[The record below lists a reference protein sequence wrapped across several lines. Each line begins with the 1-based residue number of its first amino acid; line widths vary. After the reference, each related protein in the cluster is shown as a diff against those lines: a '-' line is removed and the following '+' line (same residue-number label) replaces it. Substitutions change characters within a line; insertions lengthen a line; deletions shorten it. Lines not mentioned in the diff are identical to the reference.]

1 MFKYIDTILFD
12 IDGTLIDTDEI
23 IIASY
28 REVFK
33 RLRPDYKLTREE
45 ELSFLG
51 PTLISMFKKYFKE
64 DFETCRHIYH
74 DFFLKNMMKFAKV
87 YDGAI
92 SLLEHL
98 KNRGY
103 KLGVVTS
110 RLKFSANEVLEKF
123 NLLSYFD
130 IVIGLDDVINPKPS
144 PEGINKAMNL
154 LKSKIDN
161 TIYIGDNK
169 SDLIAGQ
176 SAKIKTGLVTWSRGR
191 ENHKE
196 NADFFIDSYHD
207 FIKEFI
213 DE

>member
-1 MFKYIDTILFD
+1 MFKNIKAILFD
-12 IDGTLIDTDEI
+12 VDGTLIDTDTI
-23 IIASY
+23 IIESY

-33 RLRPDYKLTREE
+33 KLRPEYKLTEKE

-51 PTLISMFKKYFKE
+51 PTLISMFAKYFKE

-74 DFFLKNMMKFAKV
+74 TYFMENMLKIANV

-92 SLLEHL
+92 DLLTYL
-98 KNRGY
+98 KKKGY

-110 RLKFSANEVLEKF
+110 RLRFSALEVLEKF

-130 IVIGLDDVINPKPS
+130 IIVGLDDVVNPKPD
-144 PEGINKAMNL
+144 PEGIKKAMNEL
-154 LKSKIDN
+154 NVNISE

-169 SDLIAGQ
+169 SDLLAGQ
-176 SAKIKTGLVTWSRGR
+176 SANLKTGLVTWSKGR
-191 ENHKE
+191 NNTLE
-196 NADFFIDSYHD
+196 NADFFIDNYHE
-207 FIKEFI
+207 FMKEFI

>member
-1 MFKYIDTILFD
+1 MFKNVKAILFD
-12 IDGTLIDTDEI
+12 VDGTLIDTDSI
-23 IIASY
+23 IIESY

-33 RLRPDYKLTREE
+33 ELRPDYKLTEKE

-51 PTLISMFKKYFKE
+51 PTLISMFSKYFKE

-74 DFFLKNMMKFAKV
+74 TYFMKNMLKIAKV
-87 YDGAI
+87 YDGAV
-92 SLLEHL
+92 SLLTYL
-98 KNRGY
+98 KEEGY

-110 RLKFSANEVLEKF
+110 RLKFSALEVLEKF

-130 IVIGLDDVINPKPS
+130 VIVGLDDVTNTKPS
-144 PEGINKAMNL
+144 PEGINKAMAELNV
-154 LKSKIDN
+154 SIDE

-176 SAKIKTGLVTWSRGR
+176 SANLKTGLVTWSKGR
-191 ENHKE
+191 NNRLE
-196 NADFFIDSYHD
+196 NADFFIDNYNE
-207 FIKEFI
+207 FMKEFI